1 MKSGRRKPL
10 DRRAALSDRI
20 MFWLS
25 SGNRIDGLWVGTHF
39 QSNKDEVLG
48 RVQEAPRLIKTYDQR
63 RYRRLIS
70 DLDRVGC
77 GWCQEAS
84 DAMTTPSAPV
94 SLMSDLF
101 SLTRRARVRGRVE
114 AVCLRRELAFAHKL
128 PDGARVREHALE
140 VLAMPCSSWTD
151 RASRD
156 RDLEGS
162 VEALR
167 HLGFP
172 NWLVRALLAIRARHS
187 SQTASPANR
196 RH

>member
-1 MKSGRRKPL
+1 M
-10 DRRAALSDRI
+10 
-20 MFWLS
+20 
-25 SGNRIDGLWVGTHF
+25 WVRLVPGG
-39 QSNKDEVLG
+39 LG
-48 RVQEAPRLIKTYDQR
+48 RYDHALRACELDERFVLADTSRPEIIAATIVHEATQARLCRCGIGYDE
-63 RYRRLIS
+63 
-70 DLDRVGC
+70 D
-77 GWCQEAS
+77 
-84 DAMTTPSAPV
+84 
-94 SLMSDLF
+94 
-101 SLTRRARVRGRVE
+101 VRGRVE